1 MVIFTKQNKLKLFV
15 KEDDPDP
22 FHIIPELVIFMCL
35 LFYEMD
41 EFFDKQNPSKI
52 KISGNCNHILTK
64 LDQIGIIDECY
75 TTTIYGHRWINSMDN
90 IKVI

>member
-1 MVIFTKQNKLKLFV
+1 MSFDVERVKKINDKTKKLVSGYIHESENELFV

-41 EFFDKQNPSKI
+41 EIFDKQNPSKI
-52 KISGNCNHILTK
+52 KISGNRNHILTK
-64 LDQIGIIDECY
+64 LD
-75 TTTIYGHRWINSMDN
+75 
-90 IKVI
+90 